1 MLTALINMP
10 NTSTTIFYH
19 NHEAMGKQICN
30 LVKILGEEEL
40 IARVHGSD
48 ATIVFK
54 EQKITRVTRRLPLST
69 KLG

>member
-1 MLTALINMP
+1 
-10 NTSTTIFYH
+10 
-19 NHEAMGKQICN
+19 MGKQICN